1 MPPSSA
7 TTFTR
12 RPGQSRSTAAAA
24 PSTVPDRICLNGP
37 VKVEKP
43 ALDAELTELRSKYVP
58 RGITSAHPLAVDRA
72 KGSELWDVNG
82 RRYVDFAGGTGVMN
96 VGHAHPRVM
105 DAVRAQLERATHTS
119 FQVVAYESYL
129 RLAERLCEV
138 APLPGPKKAI
148 FFSTGAEAIENAVK
162 IARSHTGRPAVI
174 SFRGSF
180 HGRTLLALSLTGS
193 VSPYKQNFGP
203 YAAEVYQSPFPYEY
217 RDWSTERALGSL
229 ESLLESEVS
238 PKRVA
243 AIVIE
248 PVLGEGGFVPAPP
261 DFLRGLR
268 SLTERHGILLI
279 VDEIQ
284 TGFGRTGKFF
294 AIEHSGVKPD
304 LVAVAKSLA
313 AGFPLSGVV
322 GRADVMDAPEPGG
335 LGGTYGGN
343 PVACAAGVAVMEVM
357 RDEKLP
363 QRAARIGSVIEERM
377 QSWAAEHDIVGDVR
391 GLGAMMGMELV
402 RDRGTKEAADREAA
416 AILASA
422 REKGLIVLRAGTHHN
437 VIRTLMPLTIPDDQL
452 MEGLDILGSALAEV
466 RSKK

>member
-1 MPPSSA
+1 V
-7 TTFTR
+7 R
-12 RPGQSRSTAAAA
+12 VERKSTQ
-24 PSTVPDRICLNGP
+24 
-37 VKVEKP
+37 
-43 ALDAELTELRSKYVP
+43 AELTELRTKYVP
-58 RGITSAHPLAVDRA
+58 RGITSAHPIAADHA
-72 KGSELWDVNG
+72 QGSELWDVDG
-82 RRYVDFAGGTGVMN
+82 RRYIDFAGGIGVMN
-96 VGHAHPRVM
+96 VGHNHPRVM
-105 DAVRAQLERATHTS
+105 EAVRAQLDRATHTS
-119 FQVVAYESYL
+119 FQVLVYESYL

-162 IARSHTGRPAVI
+162 IARAFTGRPGVI

-203 YAAEVYQSPFPYEY
+203 YAPEIYQSPFPYEY
-217 RDWSTERALGSL
+217 RGWSTESALASL
-229 ESLLESEVS
+229 ESLFESEVS

-261 DFLRGLR
+261 DFLQRLR
-268 SLTERHGILLI
+268 ELTERHGILLI

-284 TGFGRTGKFF
+284 TGFGRTGKLF

-304 LVAVAKSLA
+304 LVVVAKSLA

-322 GRADVMDAPEPGG
+322 GRADVMDAPDPGG

-343 PVACAAGVAVMEVM
+343 PVACAAGVAVMDVM

-363 QRAARIGSVIEERM
+363 ERAARIGSVVEERM
-377 QSWAAEHDIVGDVR
+377 QSWAADHDIVGDVR

-402 RDRGTKEAADREAA
+402 RDPGTKEPADKEAA
-416 AILASA
+416 AILAAA
-422 REKGLIVLRAGTHHN
+422 REMGLIVLRAGTHHN

-452 MEGLDILGSALAEV
+452 MEGLDMLGSALAEV
-466 RSKK
+466 AGVPGRSTK